1 MQQIRFGLA
10 LDGERGWHA
19 RTALGES
26 TVGPLG
32 LLTLLETQLGLTRL
46 TPSTAERIVQMRG
59 CLKRACTGE
68 RFYEKSFELD
78 EFGTAAE
85 ILAWRDT
92 WYQNGW
98 DGSVPTDSAPRL
110 LDMAAIDA
118 LAGPCVFPGMGQR
131 LNEIADLL
139 ASRQPQIA
147 TIELV
152 EPLDELPVAWQ
163 RVLHQLPIEALRE
176 PLKAAAPAG
185 SMLSALQNAVLEIG
199 DQRSANK
206 LRWRDDGSV
215 TVMRAETELAAAEW
229 LAARVRHHAD
239 PADRLFVIEGTGMR
253 LDTALACMDQPL
265 LGSSESSTFRP
276 ALQLLP
282 LALRLLWEPLD
293 FKALM
298 QFLTHPVG
306 PLRSFARRALA
317 EKIADHPGIGGE
329 AWKDALASVRAHYG
343 EDGEQIVQDI
353 TFWLE
358 GPSFGARSLAPVGVI
373 RARVHR
379 LAEYFLTEMTT
390 ADPVV
395 RAPWAAAREQ
405 AAAIDRALLA
415 LEAQAVPGLN
425 ADTLDRLVSQAAAHG
440 CDNPL
445 LRSEAGSS
453 GHVRAPGA
461 VIEPFAEVCWWHLAA
476 VPLAQPY
483 PWSPREIAELR
494 ALGVAL
500 PEMSR
505 VLERQARSWLQP
517 LLAARQRL
525 TLMLPRAG
533 AEVHPLWLMLSS
545 LLEAPTIL
553 EVERVLI
560 DDANVRGVSEV
571 PHRPLP
577 KARRWFHLPP
587 GAIHRWDLA
596 ASYSS
601 LEQFFNSPFQWALNY
616 PAQLKPSALLSLPGN
631 FQLLGSL
638 AHRVVETLYRDADAI
653 TWTANRVNDW
663 FDHSVERI
671 VREEGAILLM
681 PGRRADLEAFR
692 LRFRRSLVQLHEIL
706 QAAGVATLEPE
717 AELTGSTALGPLKG
731 QSDLLVTFRDGRR
744 AIVDMKW
751 AGVSKYSEKIKQQTH
766 IQLAIYARLV
776 ENNTRAWPAV
786 AYFILRDSALLTPDP
801 VFPGVQP
808 IAVPGASTAL
818 LWDRVMTTWQWR
830 RTQIE
835 NGALELVREELE
847 PTPDSTPPPGALLL
861 KEPDQRYNGC
871 VHLAGW
877 DVDA

>member
-1 MQQIRFGLA
+1 
-10 LDGERGWHA
+10 
-19 RTALGES
+19 
-26 TVGPLG
+26 
-32 LLTLLETQLGLTRL
+32 
-46 TPSTAERIVQMRG
+46 MRG

-68 RFYEKSFELD
+68 RFYEKSFEVD

-85 ILAWRDT
+85 ILAWRDA
-92 WYQNGW
+92 WYEHGW
-98 DGSVPTDSAPRL
+98 DGAVPTDSAPRL
-110 LDMAAIDA
+110 LDMAAIDT
-118 LAGPCVFPGMGQR
+118 LAGSCVFPGTGQR
-131 LNEIADLL
+131 LNEIAALL

-152 EPLDELPVAWQ
+152 ESLDELPIAWQ
-163 RVLHQLPIEALRE
+163 RVFAHLPIEPLRE
-176 PLKAAAPAG
+176 PLKASAAKD
-185 SMLSALQNAVLEIG
+185 SMLGALQRAVLETG
-199 DQRSANK
+199 DHPSGDKRT
-206 LRWRDDGSV
+206 WRDDGSV
-215 TVMRAETELAAAEW
+215 IILRAETQLAAAEW
-229 LAARVRHHAD
+229 LASQARQSPDR
-239 PADRLFVIEGTGMR
+239 DRLFVIEGTGMR
-253 LDTALACMDQPL
+253 LDTALAAMDQPL

-306 PLRSFARRALA
+306 PLRPFARRTLA
-317 EKIADHPGIGGE
+317 EKIAAHPGIGGG
-329 AWKDALASVRAHYG
+329 AWKEALATIQSHYAQ
-343 EDGEQIVQDI
+343 DGEQIVQEI
-353 TFWLE
+353 AFWLE
-358 GPSFGARSLAPVGVI
+358 NPRFGARALAPVAVI
-373 RARVHR
+373 RARAQR
-379 LAEYFLTEMTT
+379 LAEYFLAEMAT
-390 ADPVV
+390 ADPLV
-395 RAPWAAAREQ
+395 RAPWVAAREQ
-405 AAAIDRALLA
+405 AAAIECTLRA

-425 ADTLDRLVSQAAAHG
+425 AHTLDRLVSQAAAHG

-461 VIEPFAEVCWWHLAA
+461 VIEPFAEVCWWHLTA

-494 ALGVAL
+494 AIGVAL
-500 PEMSR
+500 PEMNR
-505 VLERQARSWLQP
+505 VLERQARNWLQP

-525 TLMLPRAG
+525 TLLLPRAG
-533 AEVHPLWLMLSS
+533 AEVHPLWLILSS

-553 EVERVLI
+553 DVERVLTTE
-560 DDANVRGVSEV
+560 ANLPGLSEV

-616 PAQLKPSALLSLPGN
+616 PAQLKTSALLSLPGN

-653 TWTANRVNDW
+653 TWTADRVRDW

-706 QAAGVATLEPE
+706 QVACVAALEPE
-717 AELTGSTALGPLKG
+717 AELNGSTALGPIKG

-751 AGVSKYSEKIKQQTH
+751 TGVRKYRDKLQQQSH

-786 AYFILRDSALLTPDP
+786 AYFILRESALLTPDL

-808 IAVPGASTAL
+808 IAVPGASTEQ
-818 LWDRVMTTWQWR
+818 LWDRIMTTWQWR

-835 NGALELVREELE
+835 SGALELVREDLE
-847 PTPDSTPPPGALLL
+847 PTPDSTPPPGALSP